1 MGRVRSTV
9 HAVPVRAA
17 CPKALLRPQILN
29 RLESHPAPIGAP
41 REGRYVR
48 LAAAVAPNVTQG
60 KRRKR
65 GQAYGGR
72 CSEKCAC
79 PLPSAETP
87 FCPHCTTLVDGA
99 YNWNMP
105 TRTKAAPA
113 SKAKAVRQSV
123 TIPAPLVA
131 TVRRE
136 AKQRH
141 LTMSRALV
149 SLAERG
155 ARADLD
161 AKANLKATYKR
172 FMDEREPTRKS
183 AAGEDLIRAVFG
195 KDAIAEDPVL

>member
-1 MGRVRSTV
+1 M
-9 HAVPVRAA
+9 
-17 CPKALLRPQILN
+17 
-29 RLESHPAPIGAP
+29 
-41 REGRYVR
+41 
-48 LAAAVAPNVTQG
+48 
-60 KRRKR
+60 
-65 GQAYGGR
+65 
-72 CSEKCAC
+72 
-79 PLPSAETP
+79 
-87 FCPHCTTLVDGA
+87 VDGA
-99 YNWNMP
+99 YNGHVP

-113 SKAKAVRQSV
+113 SKAKTVRQSV
-123 TIPAPLVA
+123 TIPAPLLA

-172 FMDEREPTRKS
+172 FMDEQEPTRKN

-195 KDAIAEDPVL
+195 KDAIAGNSLL